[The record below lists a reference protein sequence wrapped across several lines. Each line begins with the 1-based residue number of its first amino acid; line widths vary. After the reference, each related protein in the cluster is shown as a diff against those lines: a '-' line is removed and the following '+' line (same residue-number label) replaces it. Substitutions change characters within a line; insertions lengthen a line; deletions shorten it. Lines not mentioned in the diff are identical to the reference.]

1 MVFTN
6 RLRDHAQTVG
16 RYLTLVRRKI
26 GIRRRIKV
34 LAFTAV
40 NNMFRVWIGM
50 TERGSR
56 LTPLS
61 KDSVKRLLICNGAHL
76 GDIVTVL
83 SVIPAVRANYPD
95 AEIGLVIGSWTL
107 PLVEGHPDIAHIHI
121 VDAWMRHNRAPI
133 AKWRKL
139 RRYLATRWR
148 ALRDI
153 RAVGYDC
160 AVDTYFYGEHSQVL
174 MWQAGI
180 PVRVAYDRRGFPAL
194 LTHPVPW
201 RDQDRHIADYHL
213 ELLRKLPGSWPRAM
227 TQYVLPAP
235 PKEAA
240 ATVATTL
247 DDPAV
252 ARGSYIVIHPGT
264 GAVTREWPRTSWAQL
279 MTTLESTDV
288 RLVLTGVGARE
299 CDTANWLAHEV
310 PSAINLAGQLSFS
323 EFRALLAGAKAV
335 VGVESLAVHLAAAA
349 GVPTVAIWSGITRPA
364 QWAPLGDNVHL
375 VRSPLDCA
383 PCLRPNGCSSMACLN
398 GLAVPTVAAAV
409 QTAIEAVH
417 SSYKSGQ
424 ITNRS
429 ARTPIFIH
437 SLFRAGSTYI
447 FHAFRRADSGEF
459 WCYQEPLHE
468 ELPRL
473 AIAGALRVKGEDD
486 RAIEALRHPRL
497 ARSHNYEYH
506 VAQSDL
512 PRLFRKSFPY
522 DDFFLPARGT
532 SNALLE
538 YLAALERAA
547 RGRAVFQMCR
557 SIGRV
562 EFLKQNM
569 GGIHIL
575 LLRNPRDQWWSY
587 QIAPYFDVTSLLI
600 ANARNIPGFIW
611 ETALSMGFCDNHK
624 SQLEKEM
631 RHFGQISLPVAM
643 RYELFFSLWCYQILE
658 SQQHTDLVMDMDLLT
673 ADAGYRKLCENR
685 LQALGIVGVTL
696 KDCSMPR
703 RTLTKTEHALFADAE
718 ARVLCRAQNAGY
730 TASDIAAVTDM
741 LPHIHGAQAHDADL
755 ALANERFSLLTQRDK
770 AIAEAQTLLASKVWR
785 ATLPLRAVMQAAKEI
800 TQWNAKRVL
809 LKKQP
814 TSRSTNLRSEAAP
827 TEQHRS

>member
-6 RLRDHAQTVG
+6 RFRDQAQTVG

-26 GIRRRIKV
+26 GIRRRLKV
-34 LAFTAV
+34 LAFTTI
-40 NNMFRVWIGM
+40 NNMFRVWVGM
-50 TERGSR
+50 IEHGSR
-56 LTPLS
+56 PAPLT

-107 PLVEGHPDIAHIHI
+107 PLVEGHPDIAHIHT

-139 RRYLATRWR
+139 RQYLTTRR
-148 ALRDI
+148 KALRAI

-194 LTHPVPW
+194 LTHSVPW
-201 RDQDRHIADYHL
+201 RDQDRHVADYHL
-213 ELLRKLPGSWPRAM
+213 ELLRKLPGSWPRAI
-227 TQYVLPAP
+227 TQYVLPASS
-235 PKEAA
+235 KEAA
-240 ATVATTL
+240 ATVTTTL
-247 DDPAV
+247 DDLGV
-252 ARGSYIVIHPGT
+252 ALGSYIVIHPGT

-279 MTTLESTDV
+279 ITTLESADV

-299 CDTANWLAHEV
+299 CETTNWLAHEA

-323 EFRALLAGAKAV
+323 EFRALLAEAKAV

-364 QWAPLGDNVHL
+364 QWAPLGDNVHV

-409 QTAIEAVH
+409 QAAIGAVH
-417 SSYKSGQ
+417 SSYDSEP
-424 ITNRS
+424 ITSRDV
-429 ARTPIFIH
+429 RTPIFVH

-447 FHAFRRADSGEF
+447 FHAFRRADSGQF
-459 WCYQEPLHE
+459 WCYQELLHE
-468 ELPRL
+468 DLPRL
-473 AIAGALRVKGEDD
+473 AAAGALRVGGEDD
-486 RAIEALRHPRL
+486 EAIDALRHPRL
-497 ARSHNYEYH
+497 VRGHNYEYH
-506 VAQSDL
+506 VAQSYI

-522 DDFFLPARGT
+522 DDFFLPARGA
-532 SNALLE
+532 SDALLE
-538 YLAALERAA
+538 YLAVLGRAA
-547 RGRAVFQMCR
+547 HGRAVFQMCR

-562 EFLKQNM
+562 AFLKQNM

-587 QIAPYFDVTSLLI
+587 QIAPYFGTTSLLI
-600 ANARNIPGFIW
+600 ANARNTPGFVR
-611 ETALSMGFCDNHK
+611 ETAISMGFCDHHK
-624 SQLEKEM
+624 SRLEKEM
-631 RHFGQISLPVAM
+631 RHFERMSLPAAM

-658 SQQHTDLVMDMDLLT
+658 SRHHTDLVMDMDRLT
-673 ADAGYRKLCENR
+673 TDAVYRKSGEGR

-696 KDCSMPR
+696 GDCLMPR
-703 RTLTKTEHALFADAE
+703 RTLTKTERALFADAE

-741 LPHIHGAQAHDADL
+741 LLHIHGAQTHDVDL
-755 ALANERFSLLTQRDK
+755 ALANERFGLLTQRDR
-770 AIAEAQTLLASKVWR
+770 AIAEAQTLLASRIWR
-785 ATLPLRAVMQAAKEI
+785 ATLPVRAVMQAAKEI
-800 TQWNAKRVL
+800 TQWGAKRV
-809 LKKQP
+809 
-814 TSRSTNLRSEAAP
+814 
-827 TEQHRS
+827 

>member
-1 MVFTN
+1 MVVSTN
-6 RLRDHAQTVG
+6 WFRDQAQTVG

-26 GIRRRIKV
+26 GIRRRLKV
-34 LAFTAV
+34 LAFTTI
-40 NNMFRVWIGM
+40 NNMFRVWVGM
-50 TERGSR
+50 IEHGSR
-56 LTPLS
+56 PIPLT

-83 SVIPAVRANYPD
+83 SAIPAVRANYPD

-121 VDAWMRHNRAPI
+121 VDAWMRHNRAPV

-139 RRYLATRWR
+139 RQYLATRR
-148 ALRDI
+148 KALRDI

-194 LTHPVPW
+194 LTHSVPW
-201 RDQDRHIADYHL
+201 RDQDRHVADYHL
-213 ELLRKLPGSWPRAM
+213 ELLRKLPGSWPRAI
-227 TQYVLPAP
+227 TQYVLPALS
-235 PKEAA
+235 KEAA
-240 ATVATTL
+240 ATVTATL
-247 DDPAV
+247 DDLGV
-252 ARGSYIVIHPGT
+252 APGSYIVIHPGT

-279 MTTLESTDV
+279 MTALESADV
-288 RLVLTGVGARE
+288 RLILTGVGARE
-299 CDTANWLAHEV
+299 CETTNWLAHEV

-323 EFRALLAGAKAV
+323 EFRALLAEAKAV

-409 QTAIEAVH
+409 QTAIGAVH
-417 SSYKSGQ
+417 SSYDSEP
-424 ITNRS
+424 ITNRN
-429 ARTPIFIH
+429 ARTPIFVH

-447 FHAFRRADSGEF
+447 FHAFRRADSGQF

-468 ELPRL
+468 DLPRL
-473 AIAGALRVKGEDD
+473 AAAGALRVEGEDD
-486 RAIEALRHPRL
+486 GAIDALRHPRL
-497 ARSHNYEYH
+497 ARGHNYEYH
-506 VAQSDL
+506 VAQSDI

-522 DDFFLPARGT
+522 DDFFLPARGA
-532 SNALLE
+532 SGALLE

-547 RGRAVFQMCR
+547 PGRAVFQMCR

-562 EFLKQNM
+562 AFLKQNM

-587 QIAPYFDVTSLLI
+587 QIAPYFDTTSLLI
-600 ANARNIPGFIW
+600 ANARNTPGFVR
-611 ETALSMGFCDNHK
+611 ETAISMGFCDHHK
-624 SQLEKEM
+624 SRLEKEM
-631 RHFGQISLPVAM
+631 RHFGRMSLPAAM

-658 SQQHTDLVMDMDLLT
+658 SRHHTDLVMDMDRLT
-673 ADAGYRKLCENR
+673 TDAVYRKSCEDR

-696 KDCSMPR
+696 GDCSLPR
-703 RTLTKTEHALFADAE
+703 RTLTKTERALFADAE

-741 LPHIHGAQAHDADL
+741 LLHIHGVQTHDVDL
-755 ALANERFSLLTQRDK
+755 ALANERFGLLTQRDR
-770 AIAEAQTLLASKVWR
+770 AIAEAQTLLASRIWR
-785 ATLPLRAVMQAAKEI
+785 ATLPVRAVMQAAKEI
-800 TQWNAKRVL
+800 TQWGAKRV
-809 LKKQP
+809 
-814 TSRSTNLRSEAAP
+814 
-827 TEQHRS
+827 